1 MSEPRWIAI
10 DDVIAIN
17 KRLLRSTSEN
27 HFLRDRSALEGAV
40 HRPRFQA
47 EYRDISSLSWLASCL
62 VQSIGKA
69 HAFEQGNKRTA
80 WLAGRYF
87 ITVNGYWLILDAER
101 QESLKHVIEDLI
113 VGDHEPSLLADQLEP
128 LLNLI
133 RS

>member
-1 MSEPRWIAI
+1 MSGPRWIAI
-10 DDVIAIN
+10 EDVIAIN
-17 KRLLRSTSEN
+17 RRLLLGTPEN

-47 EYRDISSLSWLASCL
+47 EYREISSLSWLGSCL
-62 VQSIGKA
+62 IQAIGKA

-87 ITVNGYWLILDAER
+87 IAINGYRLSVAPEL
-101 QESLKHVIEDLI
+101 QESLKYAIEDLI

-128 LLNLI
+128 LLEA
-133 RS
+133 S